1 MVFLVVFGL
10 YLDPFLES
18 GLAVKFATRYSG
30 LTCRGKEK
38 GRASSLFLEALPT
51 KAHWVHL

>member
-18 GLAVKFATRYSG
+18 GLAFK
-30 LTCRGKEK
+30 L
-38 GRASSLFLEALPT
+38 ASRHSVF
-51 KAHWVHL
+51 HWKQMVHLEVYVPREVMVVPINT